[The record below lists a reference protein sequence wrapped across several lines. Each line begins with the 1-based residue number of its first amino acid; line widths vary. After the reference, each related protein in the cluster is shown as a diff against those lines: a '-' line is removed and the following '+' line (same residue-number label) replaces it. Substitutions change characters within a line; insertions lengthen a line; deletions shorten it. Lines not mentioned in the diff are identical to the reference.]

1 MALLG
6 LSFQSKLPKQT
17 LAMKLSSEYLM
28 SGNGLELLAKLF
40 HSSKEG
46 IMLFNQKAEIEM
58 SNPRAEEMFG
68 YTEKE
73 LLGEKVEKLV
83 PQSAKDRHVSH
94 RNKYLKSPN
103 PRPMGQGL
111 DLNGLRKDGTT
122 FPIEISLNYLTHQE
136 QTMVVAFITDI
147 TIRKEN
153 ERVVE
158 EQQKKLEEYAD
169 ELEKKVKSRTSELE
183 HMNLGLQSQIQ
194 ERKLAEEALNKSL
207 EDLKKAEQEILK
219 SLEKEK
225 ELGEL
230 KSRFVSMASHEFRTP
245 LTTIQSSAN
254 LITKYDE
261 AEQQDS
267 RQKHA
272 DRITKSVKNLTSIL
286 NDFLS
291 LEKLESGKLNVQKNR
306 INLQAFLQE
315 IADEMEASLK
325 KGQKILIDCELNE
338 VQTDEHVLRNILIN
352 LISNASK
359 YSSEGDPIEIQAK
372 KIETLLEINVKDVG
386 IGIPK
391 GEQKNLFER
400 FFRAGN
406 VTNIQGTGLGLNIV
420 RKYATLLGGTIH
432 FTSETGKGSVFLLKI
447 PSSD

>member
-1 MALLG
+1 
-6 LSFQSKLPKQT
+6 
-17 LAMKLSSEYLM
+17 
-28 SGNGLELLAKLF
+28 
-40 HSSKEG
+40 
-46 IMLFNQKAEIEM
+46 MLFNERAEIEM
-58 SNPRAEEMFG
+58 ANPRAEEMFG

-83 PQSAKDRHVSH
+83 PESARGGHVGH
-94 RNKYLKSPN
+94 RNKYLKSPS

-111 DLNGLRKDGTT
+111 DLNGQRKDGSS
-122 FPIEISLNYLTHQE
+122 FPIEISLNYLKHQE

-147 TIRKEN
+147 TIRKQN
-153 ERVVE
+153 EQVVE
-158 EQQKKLEEYAD
+158 EQREKLEEYANQ
-169 ELEKKVKSRTSELE
+169 LEKKVKSRTSELE
-183 HMNLGLQSQIQ
+183 QMNLGLQSQIQ

-245 LTTIQSSAN
+245 LTTIQSSAS
-254 LITKYDE
+254 LITKYNEKD
-261 AEQQDS
+261 QQGS

-272 DRITKSVKNLTSIL
+272 DRIAKSVKNLTSIL

-291 LEKLESGKLNVQKNR
+291 LEKLESGKLNVQKNTVD
-306 INLQAFLQE
+306 LLAFLEE
-315 IADEMEASLK
+315 IADEMNATLKSGQQINIACESL
-325 KGQKILIDCELNE
+325 E
-338 VQTDEHVLRNILIN
+338 VLTDEHVLRNILIN

-359 YSSEGDPIEIQAK
+359 YSSENDTIEITAQQVNG
-372 KIETLLEINVKDVG
+372 ELEISVRDAG

-391 GEQKNLFER
+391 EEQKNLFER

-420 RKYATLLGGTIH
+420 KKYAELLDGQIY
-432 FTSETGKGSVFLLKI
+432 FNSEEGKGSVFTLKI
-447 PSSD
+447 SSSN